1 MCASSID
8 PSRRV
13 VAAARGASKPPRT
26 LARVELAAWD
36 ARERGSTERLFDAV
50 RPDAVLLAAALSS
63 IAGCERDPA
72 LAHALNAELP
82 ARVAE
87 VSRSRGVRLV
97 HVSTDLGFGARPP
110 RSGRYREEEGPS
122 PLSVYGRTKAEGEAL
137 VLAAHPEALIVRLP
151 LLFGD
156 SGGRGVGASEQLLEA
171 IARGDVPKLFVDEYR
186 TPLEVTHAARA
197 LLELVERADRG
208 RLHVAGPERLSRYE
222 LGCLILGG
230 SKGQIEAARRAD
242 LGVEDLRPSDASLD
256 AARARERLETPLLGP
271 SRVLHRMRS
280 A

>member
-8 PSRRV
+8 PARRV
-13 VAAARGASKPPRT
+13 VAAARSASQQPTPGP
-26 LARVELAAWD
+26 RVEPAAWD

-63 IAGCERDPA
+63 IAECERDPA

-87 VSRSRGVRLV
+87 ICRSRGIRLV
-97 HVSTDLGFGARPP
+97 HVSTDLVFGARPP
-110 RSGRYREEEGPS
+110 RSGRYQEEDEPS

-137 VLAAHPEALIVRLP
+137 VRAAYPQGLVVRLP

-156 SGGRGVGASEQLLEA
+156 SGGRGLGASDQVLSA

-186 TPLEVTHAARA
+186 TPLEVRNAARA

-208 RLHVAGPERLSRYE
+208 WLHLAGPERLSRYE
-222 LGCLILGG
+222 LACLFLGG
-230 SKGQIEAARRAD
+230 RKGQIEAARRAD
-242 LGVEDLRPSDASLD
+242 LGFEALRPSDVSLD
-256 AARARERLETPLLGP
+256 AARARETLETPLLGP
-271 SRVLHRMRS
+271 SRLLRETRS